1 MDASCLPCGIEIAEW
16 SAGRAR
22 GAIAARQRR
31 PPAAPPTTDAP
42 HPRPQEYFSP
52 ESVDFLERV
61 CAASGLGDATALTP
75 SIKKMLFKDNTYHST
90 YDDCR
95 DETYQV
101 MFDTVGEVL
110 RKTKIDP
117 KEIDIC
123 ITSCSCFAPMPS
135 LTSVLVHKF
144 SMRPDVQTFALAG
157 MGCGASVPC
166 VDMARQLLATLP
178 AGAKALIVNHE
189 NITNNWYVGEDR
201 SMLLCNAL
209 FRAGGAAIILSN
221 SRAAGAK
228 YRLVDVERTHMC
240 GADSAAVDAISVECD
255 NRGRRGVTLSK
266 NLTRVAGA
274 ALRANLAGMASRQL
288 PLTELARVA
297 RAGKGAVPDLTKA
310 FDKFLLHAGGP
321 AVLYSAI
328 ETLGL
333 QETHM
338 SASLDSLKHFGNTSS
353 ASTW

>member
-1 MDASCLPCGIEIAEW
+1 MRHRDCRVER
-16 SAGRAR
+16 RAR
-22 GAIAARQRR
+22 PRR
-31 PPAAPPTTDAP
+31 HCCTATPAACGAPNHRRAPPSTLLS
-42 HPRPQEYFSP
+42 QEYFSP

-90 YDDCR
+90 FDDCR

-110 RKTKIDP
+110 RKTKIDA

-144 SMRPDVQTFALAG
+144 GMRPDVQTFALAG

-189 NITNNWYVGEDR
+189 NITSNWYVGEDR

-228 YRLVDVERTHMC
+228 YKLVDVERTHMC
-240 GADSAAVDAISVECD
+240 GADPAAVGAISMECD

-297 RAGKGAVPDLTKA
+297 RAGKGVMPDLTKA

-321 AVLYSAI
+321 AVIYSAI

-333 QETHM
+333 QEAHM